1 MWLLHT
7 STGQLEHFNSPDN
20 VKGGYAILS
29 HVWQQPEM
37 SFQELQALSSQ
48 PSSSQDTLLARA
60 SPKIRECCKLAESHG
75 YQWLWID
82 TCCIDRSSSAELS
95 EAVNSMFAWYSRA
108 HVCYAYLYDV
118 PTSGSLH
125 RRESAFRTSRWFS
138 RGWTLQELIAPRNLV
153 FVSQDWTMIGTKA
166 SLASLLEEITGI
178 DADVLTFR
186 RSVADV
192 SVARRMWWASTRKT
206 TRIEDEAYSLMGL
219 FGVHMPTIYGEGA
232 RAFPRL
238 QEEILKRTSDQTLF
252 AWGNVLPV
260 RTSPL
265 RERITFSNFHH
276 DSHLFA
282 PSPAAFCNSGNMTTV
297 PVHVAFKN
305 ALTTLG
311 IHPNE
316 LEGALKAKG
325 KATNKQPSYSI
336 PLPDYTVTTA
346 GVRSRMLVLESS
358 KHDFALAIAVLAVR
372 DESTGSGVGLL
383 LRRRRYRESKL
394 KYPRY
399 HIGVSVK
406 GMREWMSLRYRMAQV
421 EWAAHALSFGQGAI
435 TAAWKQLYISHRA
448 ASRKP
453 PRPPSTA
460 HAAFRFVF
468 PRWLPVELKKVGF
481 EPDVPLPMTRTDV
494 DKLSDGGA
502 LQRFT
507 FIHRATGEAF
517 RIQIGQCGGSPWATA
532 NIIPGVPSQPED
544 TAGPPAVVPAIPQ
557 PSVNWKH
564 GFDCGKNSVDA
575 WPNGTKTFGDSNRS
589 VQLTFTR
596 MNEGATH
603 LLDIRLGGRAYRNLH
618 AMGRKA
624 IHTLCRALPLKMI
637 R

>member
-1 MWLLHT
+1 MWLLRT
-7 STGQLEHFNSPDN
+7 STGELEHFDSPDN

-37 SFQELQALSSQ
+37 TFQELQALRLQ

-60 SPKIRECCKLAESHG
+60 APKIRECCRLAESHG

-118 PTSGSLH
+118 PASGSLH
-125 RRESAFRTSRWFS
+125 RRDSAFRTSKWFS
-138 RGWTLQELIAPRNLV
+138 RGWTLQELIAPRNLM
-153 FVSQDWTMIGTKA
+153 FLSQDWTMVGTKA

-219 FGVHMPTIYGEGA
+219 FGVHMPTIYGEGT

-265 RERITFSNFHH
+265 RERLAFSNYHV

-282 PSPAAFCNSGNMTTV
+282 PSPAAFCNSGNMTTI

-311 IHPNE
+311 IQPNE
-316 LEGALKAKG
+316 LEGVPKAKVWVTRFLL
-325 KATNKQPSYSI
+325 AYSLPDTSNFREKQPTKN
-336 PLPDYTVTTA
+336 PPT
-346 GVRSRMLVLESS
+346 RSR
-358 KHDFALAIAVLAVR
+358 F
-372 DESTGSGVGLL
+372 
-383 LRRRRYRESKL
+383 
-394 KYPRY
+394 P
-399 HIGVSVK
+399 
-406 GMREWMSLRYRMAQV
+406 
-421 EWAAHALSFGQGAI
+421 I
-435 TAAWKQLYISHRA
+435 TR
-448 ASRKP
+448 
-453 PRPPSTA
+453 
-460 HAAFRFVF
+460 
-468 PRWLPVELKKVGF
+468 
-481 EPDVPLPMTRTDV
+481 
-494 DKLSDGGA
+494 
-502 LQRFT
+502 
-507 FIHRATGEAF
+507 
-517 RIQIGQCGGSPWATA
+517 
-532 NIIPGVPSQPED
+532 
-544 TAGPPAVVPAIPQ
+544 
-557 PSVNWKH
+557 
-564 GFDCGKNSVDA
+564 
-575 WPNGTKTFGDSNRS
+575 
-589 VQLTFTR
+589 
-596 MNEGATH
+596 
-603 LLDIRLGGRAYRNLH
+603 
-618 AMGRKA
+618 
-624 IHTLCRALPLKMI
+624 
-637 R
+637 